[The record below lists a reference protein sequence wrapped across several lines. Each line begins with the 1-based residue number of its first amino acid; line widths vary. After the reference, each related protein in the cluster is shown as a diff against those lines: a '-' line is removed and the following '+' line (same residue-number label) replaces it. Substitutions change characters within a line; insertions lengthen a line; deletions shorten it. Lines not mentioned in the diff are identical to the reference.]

1 MDDREQMRL
10 LRSALSALH
19 HHRDDLGP
27 RGLELWAD
35 LERELG
41 FLLLLNGERPERD
54 DLLHRS
60 LERARAIEPARPRAV
75 ARALLGLRYA
85 ELDPRQLRTRIDEAR
100 EVLSMPAR
108 TVGSEVRLAAHCYL
122 HEDLLRLREWSEAEH
137 TLAQAERLAERYP
150 HSYWTWAVRTWR
162 ALSLLRV
169 GQVDGA
175 ESAAFAAA
183 AMRPGIVEAEACL
196 AVKLTNIRLEQGRAG
211 EMVAT
216 LAGAAAAHPEIP
228 TYRAVHAL
236 CAAESGDHDTA
247 RDLVAAFD
255 AQGFE
260 TLPDDPN
267 RFLGLA
273 VLAHAAA
280 SVGDRPACARLRE
293 LLDPYGDQWVV
304 LQCYGGGG
312 ATWGP
317 TAHAL
322 ARLARTLGH
331 HDEAEELFDRA
342 RLHAAASPPT
352 LARIERDR
360 QHP

>member
-1 MDDREQMRL
+1 
-10 LRSALSALH
+10 
-19 HHRDDLGP
+19 
-27 RGLELWAD
+27 
-35 LERELG
+35 
-41 FLLLLNGERPERD
+41 
-54 DLLHRS
+54 
-60 LERARAIEPARPRAV
+60 
-75 ARALLGLRYA
+75 
-85 ELDPRQLRTRIDEAR
+85 
-100 EVLSMPAR
+100 
-108 TVGSEVRLAAHCYL
+108 
-122 HEDLLRLREWSEAEH
+122 
-137 TLAQAERLAERYP
+137 
-150 HSYWTWAVRTWR
+150 
-162 ALSLLRV
+162 
-169 GQVDGA
+169 
-175 ESAAFAAA
+175 
-183 AMRPGIVEAEACL
+183 MRPGIVEAEACL
-196 AVKLTNIRLEQGRAG
+196 AVNLTNIRLEQGRAG

-216 LAGAAAAHPEIP
+216 LAAAAAAHPEIP

-247 RDLVAAFD
+247 RDIVAAFD

-280 SVGDRPACARLRE
+280 SVGDRSACARLRE
-293 LLDPYGDQWVV
+293 LLDPYGEQWVV

-322 ARLARTLGH
+322 ARLAFTLGH

-342 RLHAAASPPT
+342 QSHAAASPPT

-360 QHP
+360 RAP